1 MRPFILIISAFLSAS
16 CGSAVIKDYASF
28 YEKQP
33 NTILVLPVVNETTS
47 SEAPDSF
54 LSTIA
59 NPLIHRGYYVMPVT
73 AGIAIL
79 RSNGIFE
86 GAQLANISPSTFGEV
101 LGVDAVLY
109 VTLHSWDTNYL
120 VFASSVSVS
129 MTYKLV
135 DTDSGDLLWEDSRTQ
150 VVQSDSNSNNGILAI
165 LISAAVTAA
174 ATDYVPLAR
183 QGNAVALESLPAGP
197 LSPDFDSERNRY
209 LSEQ

>member
-1 MRPFILIISAFLSAS
+1 M
-16 CGSAVIKDYASF
+16 
-28 YEKQP
+28 
-33 NTILVLPVVNETTS
+33 
-47 SEAPDSF
+47 
-54 LSTIA
+54 
-59 NPLIHRGYYVMPVT
+59 
-73 AGIAIL
+73 
-79 RSNGIFE
+79 
-86 GAQLANISPSTFGEV
+86 
-101 LGVDAVLY
+101 LY

-150 VVQSDSNSNNGILAI
+150 VVQSDSNSNSGLLAI